1 MDRMVRLVLLFVL
14 LVGSGIVAA
23 PAHARS
29 SGNLAAAPNQAASDA
44 PIPGPCV
51 EGTLPSGALSMICTP
66 SSGWNGDLV
75 IFAHGYIAFNE
86 PLAFQHLTF
95 GGVYLPEI
103 AQRIGFAFATTSYRQ
118 NGLAILEGADDIR
131 ELVAAFRDTAAG
143 TPRRTYL
150 IGASEGGI
158 ITTLLAEQSP
168 ELFSGGLAM
177 CGPIGSFKGQ
187 IDYVGDFRVLFDYF
201 FPDVIPGPATEIP
214 QEVIDNWKSVYE
226 PKITA
231 ALNADP
237 DAAAQLI
244 RTAKAAIDPENPHE
258 TTVTTTLNV
267 LWYNVFGTN
276 DALAKV
282 GDYNPYGNRFRWYWG
297 SDNDRKLN
305 DKVARFWA
313 DPRAL
318 AEITRYETSGRVEI
332 PLVTLHTR
340 GDEIIPYW
348 HEQLYRAKARHEGSK
363 VTTIP
368 VARYG
373 HCNFSLG
380 SVLVGFAVLVGQV
393 SGREPDYSDV
403 LKEVEQAAE
412 R

>member
-1 MDRMVRLVLLFVL
+1 MDRMLRLVLLFAL
-14 LVGSGIVAA
+14 LTGSAFVAL

-29 SGNLAAAPNQAASDA
+29 GGNLAGAPAQAESGA
-44 PIPGPCV
+44 PVPGPCV
-51 EGTLPSGALSMICTP
+51 EGTLPGGALSMICTP

-86 PLAFQHLTF
+86 PLDFQHLTF
-95 GGVYLPEI
+95 GGVDLPVI

-131 ELVAAFRDTAAG
+131 ELVAAFRDTAG
-143 TPRRTYL
+143 STPRRTYL

-158 ITTLLAEQSP
+158 ITTLLAERSP

-177 CGPIGSFKGQ
+177 CGPIGSFRGQ
-187 IDYVGDFRVLFDYF
+187 INYVGDFRVLFDYF
-201 FPDVIPGPATEIP
+201 FPGVIPGPPTEIP

-226 PKITA
+226 PKVTA
-231 ALNADP
+231 ALNANP

-244 RTAKAAIDPENPHE
+244 RTSKAAIDPNNPSE
-258 TTVTTTLNV
+258 TTVTTAVNV

-276 DALAKV
+276 DAVAKV
-282 GDYNPYGNRFRWYWG
+282 GGNPYGNRFRWYWG
-297 SDNDRKLN
+297 SDDDRMLN

-313 DPRAL
+313 DPKAL
-318 AEITRYETSGRVEI
+318 ANITAYETTGSVEI

-348 HEQLYRAKARHEGSK
+348 HEQLYWAKARHAESK
-363 VTTIP
+363 VTIIP
-368 VARYG
+368 TDGYG
-373 HCNFSLG
+373 HCNFTLA
-380 SVLVGFAVLVGQV
+380 SVLFSFAVLVGRV
-393 SGREPDYSDV
+393 SGHEPDYSEV
-403 LKEVEQAAE
+403 LKEVEQASE